1 MSTDQEA
8 QKDLALEAE
17 DAENVV
23 GGRMLKKAKAK
34 AKAKQPVVKATA
46 HAAPNINIQTPT
58 TPTEY
63 VATDDCDP
71 GTELAP
77 ASDAVAATE

>member
-1 MSTDQEA
+1 VSTDQEA
-8 QKDLALEAE
+8 QRDLALDPE

-23 GGRMLKKAKAK
+23 GGRMLKKKAKAK
-34 AKAKQPVVKATA
+34 AKAPVQKAVA
-46 HAAPNINIQTPT
+46 HAAPIINIQTPT

-71 GTELAP
+71 GTEPAP
-77 ASDAVAATE
+77 SSDAVPSE